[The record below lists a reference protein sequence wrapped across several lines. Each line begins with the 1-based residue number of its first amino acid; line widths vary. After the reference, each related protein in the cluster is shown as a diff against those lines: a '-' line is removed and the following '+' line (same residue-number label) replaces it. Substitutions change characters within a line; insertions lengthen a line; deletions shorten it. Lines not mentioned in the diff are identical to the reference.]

1 METSVIYKALEY
13 YQLHLQIEVEA
24 FDQSEL
30 DAVLRCKEYLENG
43 GIQNTEWLLSN
54 TSILSKAVEHYHR
67 ILKNDIED
75 AMIVGNKEEID
86 RLRSERAQLLKL
98 TNLFA

>member
-1 METSVIYKALEY
+1 
-13 YQLHLQIEVEA
+13 
-24 FDQSEL
+24 
-30 DAVLRCKEYLENG
+30 
-43 GIQNTEWLLSN
+43 
-54 TSILSKAVEHYHR
+54 LSKAVEHYHR

>member
-1 METSVIYKALEY
+1 MKRTVIYKALEY
-13 YQLHLQIEVEA
+13 YQLHLQIGTET
-24 FDQSEL
+24 FDQKEL
-30 DAVLRCKEYLENG
+30 DAILHCKEYLENG
-43 GIQNTEWLLSN
+43 GAKNAEWLHSN
-54 TSILSKAVEHYHR
+54 ASVLSKAVEHYHR

>member
-43 GIQNTEWLLSN
+43 GIQKTEWLLSN
-54 TSILSKAVEHYHR
+54 TSILSKAVEHYRH
-67 ILKNDIED
+67 ILKSDIED
-75 AMIVGNKEEID
+75 AKIVGNKEEID
-86 RLRSERAQLLKL
+86 RLRNDREQLLKL
-98 TNLFA
+98 ANLFV